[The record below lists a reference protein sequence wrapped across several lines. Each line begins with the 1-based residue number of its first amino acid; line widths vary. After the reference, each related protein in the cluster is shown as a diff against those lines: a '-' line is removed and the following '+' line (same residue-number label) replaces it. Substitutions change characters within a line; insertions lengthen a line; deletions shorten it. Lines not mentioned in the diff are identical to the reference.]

1 MEEFLNS
8 QQVAT
13 WLQMPMA
20 TLYKKNSDGSGP
32 RRYKVGKRVLYRR
45 KDVEAWLEKQL
56 VLDAT
61 GLDAGDQ

>member
-1 MEEFLNS
+1 
-8 QQVAT
+8 
-13 WLQMPMA
+13 MPMA